1 MLNTIYQET
10 ETRMKK
16 CVDSLSNELTKLR
29 TGRAHTSLLDHIKVS
44 YYGSEVPLNQ
54 VANITVADSRTFTIT
69 PWDKAAVGPIE
80 KAIMTSDLGLNPA
93 TSGTVIRVPLPAL
106 TQERRNEL
114 VKVVKS
120 EAENSR
126 VSIRNVRRD
135 SLTQVKELLKTKKI
149 SEDDEKGAEEK
160 IQHYTDKS
168 VAEVEKLVTSKEHE
182 LMQI

>member
-1 MLNTIYQET
+1 MLDKLYQET

-16 CVDSLSNELTKLR
+16 CVESLSTELTKLR
-29 TGRAHTSLLDHIKVS
+29 TGRAHTSLLDHIRVS
-44 YYGSEVPLNQ
+44 YYGSEVPLSQ
-54 VANITVADSRTFTIT
+54 VANVGVSDARTFTIT
-69 PWDKAAVGPIE
+69 PWDKAAVQAIE

-93 TSGTVIRVPLPAL
+93 TAGTVIRVPLPAL

-114 VKVVKS
+114 VKIVKG

-135 SLTQVKELLKTKKI
+135 SLTIVKECLKTKKI
-149 SEDDEKGAEEK
+149 SEDEEKTAEEK
-160 IQHYTDKS
+160 IQKLTDKF
-168 VAEVEKLVTSKEHE
+168 VAEVEKLAGSKEQE